1 MPRRVPW
8 LLVTLLAA
16 IPAASATLTIGSEE
30 LSSGE
35 PLCVS

>member
-1 MPRRVPW
+1 MKTLST
-8 LLVTLLAA
+8 LLLLLAA
-16 IPAASATLTIGSEE
+16 VPASAATVTVGSEE

>member
-1 MPRRVPW
+1 MALRIHW
-8 LLVTLLAA
+8 LLVPLLAA
-16 IPAASATLTIGSEE
+16 LPAVSATLTIGSEE

>member
-1 MPRRVPW
+1 MKT
-8 LLVTLLAA
+8 LATLLLLFAA
-16 IPAASATLTIGSEE
+16 VPAGAATVTIGSEE

>member
-1 MPRRVPW
+1 MKE
-8 LLVTLLAA
+8 LSTLMLLLATF
-16 IPAASATLTIGSEE
+16 PAGAATVTIGSEE